1 MRNSEH
7 PPADEPPAQRSPL
20 AVAAMCAIGLACVMF
35 DQTSLVVAVATIG
48 RDLDAGIAGLQWLSA
63 IMPLVAASTMPISG
77 SLAARYGARDTLRA
91 GLLVFAVG
99 AACAACA
106 TSLPMLLAARIVQG
120 FGAAMILPNG
130 PAALGANVPSGQQRQ
145 RAVGY
150 WLVMSSAGLI
160 LGPLVG
166 GVLVEELGWR
176 ITFVVLVPF
185 ALIGAAVTSLLANT
199 PRAAAG
205 RLDVA
210 GLVTSCLTLATLS
223 WALIE
228 TGRGSAPAAVVA
240 GGYLL
245 AAVLLFVFIRVER
258 RAVNPVMD
266 LKVLGSPLLRVLLPT
281 VLLYNAI
288 INGSAF
294 VLSIHLQEGRGLSA
308 STTGI
313 LLLIANL
320 GMPLAGPVTTFLR
333 RHARASTLLI
343 AGLVLLTVVYLL
355 LALGD
360 VLGIGLLI
368 VPLVALGLCAGVL
381 YSIDT
386 LTTLDAADGPDSGTA
401 MAALALMRQVGSVLG
416 IASLASVGQIIVSTD
431 VAARGEQA
439 TFVVSAVILVAMT
452 ALLAPRLRKLLP

>member
-1 MRNSEH
+1 MQHLEH
-7 PPADEPPAQRSPL
+7 PSEGEPASGRSPV
-20 AVAAMCAIGLACVMF
+20 AVAAICAIGLACVMF

-77 SLAARYGARDTLRA
+77 SLAARYGARSTLRA
-91 GLLVFAVG
+91 GLLIFACG

-106 TSLPMLLAARIVQG
+106 TSLPMLLGARIIQG
-120 FGAAMILPNG
+120 IGAALILPNG
-130 PAALGANVPSGQQRQ
+130 PAALGANVPSGPRRQ

-150 WLVMSSAGLI
+150 WLVMSSTGLI

-166 GVLVEELGWR
+166 GVLVDELGWR
-176 ITFVVLVPF
+176 VTFVALVPF
-185 ALIGAAVTSLLANT
+185 ALLAAVVTSLLANT

-228 TGRGSAPAAVVA
+228 TGRGSAPPLFVASGFAA
-240 GGYLL
+240 
-245 AAVLLFVFIRVER
+245 AAVLLIVFIRVEK

-266 LKVLGSPLLRVLLPT
+266 LKVLGSPVLRVLLPA

-308 STTGI
+308 STTGL

-320 GMPLAGPVTTFLR
+320 GMPLAGPVTTYLR
-333 RHARASTLLI
+333 RYARASTLLI
-343 AGLVLLTVVYLL
+343 AGLMLLTVVYLM

-360 VLGIGLLI
+360 VLSVPVLL
-368 VPLVALGLCAGVL
+368 VPLVALGLCAGIL

-386 LTTLDAADGPDSGTA
+386 LTTLDSAEGSDAGTA

-416 IASLASVGQIIVSTD
+416 IAGLASVGQFVVSTD
-431 VAARGEQA
+431 LAARGEQT
-439 TFVVSAVILVAMT
+439 TFIVSATILVVLILT
-452 ALLAPRLRKLLP
+452 LAPRLRHLR